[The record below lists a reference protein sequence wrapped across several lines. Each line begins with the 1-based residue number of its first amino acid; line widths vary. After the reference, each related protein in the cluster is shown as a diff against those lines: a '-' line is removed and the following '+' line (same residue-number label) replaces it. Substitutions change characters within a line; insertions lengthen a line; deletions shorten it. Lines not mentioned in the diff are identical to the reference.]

1 MADEVYKILQ
11 SRLRR
16 NAQHTNCRDQQPD
29 CDVHINTLSED
40 TNCHARKKTRVAPPG
55 AEDPL
60 SHKII
65 EKRRR
70 DRMNSQLAD
79 LSHLIPS
86 NYLKK
91 GRGRI
96 EKTEI
101 VEMAIKH
108 IKHLH
113 QLMETQR
120 AGASASSSA
129 SCSNEESADA
139 AAVAETKSSMT
150 GSNWQCPQEVESFRN
165 GFNECTAEAIH
176 FLVDKESV
184 PPENQLCTRLVSHL
198 KRYLEQKGHEP
209 QQQQQQ
215 QQPAEVVNVDSDYS
229 SFRSEGSSATSSEV
243 GSSVSQTSSGNV
255 QMSQQRNFQYRHYP
269 STSVS
274 LSESSSTSSGI
285 KRRKSEDVAGAT
297 FKFKDSIR
305 ERFGKEFEQDR
316 TSSLET
322 LQRRSAA
329 AAADSY
335 GLTTSNPMMGLESGS
350 SRKRAGRSSSEHF
363 EETKNSLHYSKDYKL
378 NHSHHHQ
385 QLQKKSIPIFA
396 LHPKG
401 SHYIPLEVSDEV
413 VKPYLHLFEPGS
425 DLPLMLHPV
434 TISVNFCGPVRMAS
448 RQYSWPQRH
457 TTSDGAMTVNSI
469 KEDNE

>member
-1 MADEVYKILQ
+1 
-11 SRLRR
+11 
-16 NAQHTNCRDQQPD
+16 
-29 CDVHINTLSED
+29 
-40 TNCHARKKTRVAPPG
+40 
-55 AEDPL
+55 
-60 SHKII
+60 
-65 EKRRR
+65 
-70 DRMNSQLAD
+70 MNSQLAD

-91 GRGRI
+91 VISELNLSKKCLSKDFFFIQGRGRI

-120 AGASASSSA
+120 AAASASSSA

-184 PPENQLCTRLVSHL
+184 PPGIINHIFKARRSKKIYISFIENQLCTRLVSHL
-198 KRYLEQKGHEP
+198 KRYLEQKGHEPPP

-255 QMSQQRNFQYRHYP
+255 QMSQQ
-269 STSVS
+269 
-274 LSESSSTSSGI
+274 
-285 KRRKSEDVAGAT
+285 
-297 FKFKDSIR
+297 
-305 ERFGKEFEQDR
+305 
-316 TSSLET
+316 
-322 LQRRSAA
+322 
-329 AAADSY
+329 
-335 GLTTSNPMMGLESGS
+335 
-350 SRKRAGRSSSEHF
+350 
-363 EETKNSLHYSKDYKL
+363 SK
-378 NHSHHHQ
+378 
-385 QLQKKSIPIFA
+385 
-396 LHPKG
+396 
-401 SHYIPLEVSDEV
+401 
-413 VKPYLHLFEPGS
+413 
-425 DLPLMLHPV
+425 
-434 TISVNFCGPVRMAS
+434 
-448 RQYSWPQRH
+448 
-457 TTSDGAMTVNSI
+457 
-469 KEDNE
+469 